1 MNQIAEKK
9 SDSLIITEIIWNM
22 AGKGLVSPIMY
33 YEKIANILNLNDI
46 NNVKKIMIVKDNTNK
61 MWLKHILTFVLYTNI
76 YFMNYNKRNE
86 VDMTEKQKKEEEQI
100 MRKIKL
106 GWSDFIEEFQ
116 EVYEK
121 IRYT

>member
-9 SDSLIITEIIWNM
+9 SDSLIITEIILNM